1 MSAPHHCPSP
11 GNRSLPPLDLAPG
24 TPLSARPCSL
34 RQVDLRR
41 DHDGRRLDLLRHP
54 PPGPPT
60 VSPPPGRRGTA
71 ENPPG
76 TALDRRGDHFVDSTK
91 IEGHVRAD
99 LVEQARPHDHPV
111 VALRFLPDLSTCL
124 ARNAQRPPAGGY
136 RRTPCA
142 GSTAL
147 LGKPPRRPAPRG
159 LHRRARWPR
168 RRHRVRPP
176 GLAAVTPA
184 GVAAGTDSPRTR
196 WLSRRLDDRQPR
208 PRSRAP
214 RTSAVPSCGIMR
226 SRVLSRRSVRC
237 RGNAR

>member
-11 GNRSLPPLDLAPG
+11 GDRSLPPLDLAPG
-24 TPLSARPCSL
+24 TPLSAVGPAASGKSTYAETMTVDAWICLDTL
-34 RQVDLRR
+34 RQ
-41 DHDGRRLDLLRHP
+41 GRRRSVRR
-54 PPGPPT
+54 PGH
-60 VSPPPGRRGTA
+60 RGTA

-91 IEGHVRAD
+91 IEVHVRAD

-111 VALRFLPDLSTCL
+111 VALRFRPDLSTCL

-159 LHRRARWPR
+159 LHRRARRGYR
-168 RRHRVRPP
+168 RDT
-176 GLAAVTPA
+176 G
-184 GVAAGTDSPRTR
+184 
-196 WLSRRLDDRQPR
+196 Q
-208 PRSRAP
+208 
-214 RTSAVPSCGIMR
+214 
-226 SRVLSRRSVRC
+226 
-237 RGNAR
+237 RGNGLILKP